1 MSTPTKAP
9 RRFVPQP
16 VESSTRSS
24 KNSAKIVGPA
34 IDASADVQGNVSG
47 HSLSSNTRPA
57 RKFKPEPVETS
68 TRSSR
73 TKRDAGSGISV
84 EAEARHRS
92 LPQAA
97 DSPTSGGRRKF
108 VPQLIETSQWSRKSG
123 ESPLISPSPRGS
135 RSPHLNPIRGT
146 QSPREQSPTLRMK
159 ASLEASGDSSSLR
172 TPPRQL
178 STLRQHSFQV
188 PNLESIESSESD
200 ESKCPSLSTS
210 PSAPSEE
217 NGNHF
222 RRTRKFRESY
232 DDGFRGYMLGL
243 AAKTA
248 EKQLREQ
255 AMAAFPNSDFHE
267 PVEHFAYGR
276 ESDES
281 GGEEDG
287 PPLLPHEVAQ
297 PTTRQDS
304 ANDVIWELREMRKH
318 HEKLERQR
326 GPLPTKPAR
335 VRSRESLL
343 TTLAHQRAGGSGHD
357 LNSHKQSSIGGIQRG
372 GGGIGANAAI
382 TAKAPPMLGRD
393 LEFPKCLS
401 PQASGA
407 EGSNGPMS
415 NTSRSQWCNDGVGL
429 WRGLCVAG
437 DEDTSPPEQL
447 LGLKTPAVEKS
458 DPFLSYDQVLEAHQK
473 ASDQLNVE
481 QEVSDE
487 FVTQVYCYLSLKYP
501 SIARKFDFELSRI
514 SRVPVEELRR
524 DDGRARS
531 KGLVS
536 PPEDGGDSTNKGV
549 AQDHCARWKALRIY
563 IQEWTRQHPD
573 LAPGNLGP
581 DAWGM
586 RPRRGSWAF

>member
-1 MSTPTKAP
+1 MRAKPVPATDAP
-9 RRFVPQP
+9 DKNQGNAPEHGGFSNVRSARKFKPEL

-24 KNSAKIVGPA
+24 
-34 IDASADVQGNVSG
+34 
-47 HSLSSNTRPA
+47 
-57 RKFKPEPVETS
+57 
-68 TRSSR
+68 R
-73 TKRDAGSGISV
+73 TKHDAASGTSV
-84 EAEARHRS
+84 ESEARRGLQHE
-92 LPQAA
+92 AA
-97 DSPTSGGRRKF
+97 DSATNGGRRKF
-108 VPQLIETSQWSRKSG
+108 VPQLIETSKWSRKSG
-123 ESPLISPSPRGS
+123 ESPLASPSSRGS
-135 RSPHLNPIRGT
+135 RSPLLNPIRGT

-159 ASLEASGDSSSLR
+159 ASLEAPG
-172 TPPRQL
+172 TPPRRL

-217 NGNHF
+217 NGMPF
-222 RRTRKFRESY
+222 RRPRKFRESY

-276 ESDES
+276 ESDEED
-281 GGEEDG
+281 GEEEG
-287 PPLLPHEVAQ
+287 PPLLSHEAAQ

-304 ANDVIWELREMRKH
+304 ANDLIWELREMRKH

-326 GPLPTKPAR
+326 RPLPNHPPR
-335 VRSRESLL
+335 VRSRESLR
-343 TTLAHQRAGGSGHD
+343 TTLAQQRAGGSGHEV
-357 LNSHKQSSIGGIQRG
+357 NGQRQNSIGGAQRG
-372 GGGIGANAAI
+372 LGAGAA
-382 TAKAPPMLGRD
+382 TKAKAPPMLGRD
-393 LEFPKCLS
+393 LEFRKCLS
-401 PQASGA
+401 PQATGVEGTNDPTSNSSG
-407 EGSNGPMS
+407 SP
-415 NTSRSQWCNDGVGL
+415 WCNGGVGL

-437 DEDTSPPEQL
+437 EKDVSPPEQL
-447 LGLKTPAVEKS
+447 LGLKTPAVEKP
-458 DPFLSYDQVLEAHQK
+458 DPFLTYDQDSDAHQ
-473 ASDQLNVE
+473 AESGQLKIE

-514 SRVPVEELRR
+514 SHVTVEELRR

-531 KGLVS
+531 KGLMS
-536 PPEDGGDSTNKGV
+536 PGEDGGDAKKGA

-563 IQEWTRQHPD
+563 IQEWMKQHPD
-573 LAPGNLGP
+573 LTPGNLGP